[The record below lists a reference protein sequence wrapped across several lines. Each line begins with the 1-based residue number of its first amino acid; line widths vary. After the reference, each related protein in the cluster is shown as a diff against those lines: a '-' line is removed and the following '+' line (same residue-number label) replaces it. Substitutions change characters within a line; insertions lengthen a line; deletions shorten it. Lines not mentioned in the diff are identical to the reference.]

1 MSEREP
7 LLPQRQESQENAEVT
22 VNGTDE
28 RPLGPLE
35 ISRSTRYGILAGLWT
50 ATFLSTLV
58 PTMLPMI
65 SSEFNK
71 SNEASWLGTSYLLAT
86 CTFTPLYGRLCNV
99 LGRKGANQTAVL
111 FAGLGVL
118 MCGLSSNMEMLIL
131 ARFFSGI
138 GGGGV
143 FTTSSIIVS
152 DMYSIRSRGLT
163 QGIASV
169 FNGLGL
175 GLGGPIGGLI
185 TDWLGWRWAFLI
197 QIPIFFVSYFLTS
210 WNLNYVTEGAG
221 KSTTEV
227 LKRID
232 YLGSGTLLLAV
243 GSTLLF
249 LSARYNESL
258 PWSNSSVIATVT
270 CAGVFAI
277 AFIIVELFI
286 APEPVLARFL
296 LKQNIPILVGC
307 SNFLVAMC
315 NFSVMYFFPMWFQ
328 TVPMTNASMAGLHL
342 LPNSLSMSTGSMF
355 AGWVMHKTGRY
366 KTINLI
372 FGMFPFIGASLI
384 YHIREDSGPLQSWLS
399 IIPLG
404 FGNAVVLQTM
414 LIALLVHVPED
425 AMAIATGFGQLW
437 RGIGQVGGVAIS
449 SAIFQSNLEAELRQR
464 IHTPDAEE
472 LIKRIRHSARLLSS
486 LPPEIQRHAR
496 DSYDISLKKVFFFAS
511 CSTLLAYLVRLPIPD
526 KELEHRPR
534 RGPGEPAP
542 KPSIPSEP
550 SSSTISVAASP
561 FASDDEDED
570 IVAADQPRKRGPPHR
585 RLSTYESAEEVL
597 GDLENNRI
605 ANTGRQRL

>member
-1 MSEREP
+1 MSERDP
-7 LLPQRQESQENAEVT
+7 LLRGQPEQGDGVEALPPKDPR
-22 VNGTDE
+22 
-28 RPLGPLE
+28 RLGPLE
-35 ISRSTRYGILAGLWT
+35 ISRTTRYGILAGLWT
-50 ATFLSTLV
+50 ATFLS
-58 PTMLPMI
+58 
-65 SSEFNK
+65 
-71 SNEASWLGTSYLLAT
+71 ASWLGTSYLLAT

-118 MCGLSSNMEMLIL
+118 MCGLSRNMEMLIV

-152 DMYSIRSRGLT
+152 DMYSMRSRGLT

-197 QIPIFFVSYFLTS
+197 QIPMFFVSYLLTS

-221 KSTTEV
+221 KSTKEI

-232 YLGSGTLLLAV
+232 YLGSGTLLFAV

-249 LSARYNESL
+249 LSARFNESL
-258 PWSNSSVIATVT
+258 PWSHPSVIASIT

-277 AFIIVELFI
+277 AFLIAELFI
-286 APEPVLARFL
+286 SPEPVLARFL
-296 LKQNIPILVGC
+296 LKQRIPVLVGC

-315 NFSVMYFFPMWFQ
+315 NFSIMYFFPMWFQ
-328 TVPMTNASMAGLHL
+328 TVPMTNASTAGLHL
-342 LPNSLSMSTGSMF
+342 LPNSLSMSTGSVF

-372 FGMFPFIGASLI
+372 FGLFPFIGASLI
-384 YHIREDSGPLQSWLS
+384 YYIKEDSGFLQSWFS

-414 LIALLVHVPED
+414 LKD
-425 AMAIATGFGQLW
+425 AMAVATGFGQLW
-437 RGIGQVGGVAIS
+437 RGVGQVGGVAIS

-464 IHTPDAEE
+464 IHTPDADEVRSLSGPPKFSPANRRTCQ
-472 LIKRIRHSARLLSS
+472 LILKIRHSARFLNS
-486 LPPEIQRHAR
+486 LAPEIQRQAR

-511 CSTLLAYLVRLPIPD
+511 CSTLLAYIVRLPIPD
-526 KELEHRPR
+526 KKLEHRPR
-534 RGPGEPAP
+534 KGRR
-542 KPSIPSEP
+542 EP
-550 SSSTISVAASP
+550 SSPRPPGPSEASSTATSVAASP
-561 FASDDEDED
+561 FDSDNEAEAPT
-570 IVAADQPRKRGPPHR
+570 VPEQQRKKGPPRR
-585 RLSTYESAEEVL
+585 RLSTYESAEQVL
-597 GDLENNRI
+597 GDLEDNRV
-605 ANTGRQRL
+605 ANTGRRQ